1 MAATVAERVRRT
13 RLRKAGVPI
22 PKGRAGRPPAID
34 PDSLAA
40 ALHPQPRKASSAM
53 EEVRQVYERSLRE
66 REAAGFE
73 VGRIFGIAQAALT
86 RITEDDVEGIR
97 EWLNAHPA
105 DELSLRVRLSGAG
118 LLTRFDEL
126 FGASP

>member
-1 MAATVAERVRRT
+1 MALSAAERMQRM
-13 RLRKAGVPI
+13 RLRKKGVPI
-22 PKGRAGRPPAID
+22 PKGRPGKNPSLD
-34 PDSLAA
+34 PDDLASGIR
-40 ALHPQPRKASSAM
+40 PRPRTTASAI
-53 EEVRQVYERSLRE
+53 EEARQVYERSLRE

-86 RITEDDVEGIR
+86 RITEDDVEDIR

-126 FGASP
+126 FGSSP